1 MATQARSH
9 ALAQPAAF
17 YAALRKITGA
27 LDQAQVNT
35 ISNIIIAAGPQW
47 SVGWLAYALAT
58 AWHEARFKPQREW
71 GLGRGRP
78 YGLPGKY
85 RQAQYGRGLVQLT
98 WDRNYEWADKALGL
112 NGALLRNFDLALEP
126 EIATKILIKGMEEGA
141 FTGRKLAD
149 HITGAGSHAAFVK
162 ARRIINGT
170 DRAEDIARYA
180 DRIQAALLTGG
191 WA

>member
-1 MATQARSH
+1 MATQAHGH
-9 ALAQPAAF
+9 ALAQPATFFAS
-17 YAALRKITGA
+17 LRKVTGA
-27 LDQAQVNT
+27 LDQVQVDT
-35 ISNIIIAAGPQW
+35 ITAILSGGSHWP
-47 SVGWLAYALAT
+47 VGWLAYALAT

-98 WDRNYEWADKALGL
+98 WDRNYEWADHALHL

-149 HITGAGSHAAFVK
+149 YIVGTGNPSAFVQ

-170 DRAEDIARYA
+170 DRAEDIASYA
-180 DRIQAALLTGG
+180 GRIQAALLAGG
-191 WA
+191 WV